1 MKRVTRQEILDY
13 VTYEE
18 QRDRLRKKIMKIKDL
33 RRINVGGVLSF
44 LFENTDTVRYQ
55 IQEMIRVERIVKET
69 DILHEIKTYNELLGN
84 SGELGCTLLIE
95 IDDSEERQEKLIQ
108 WLDLP
113 NHLYLILED
122 GSRIRASFDE
132 RQIGDSRLSS
142 VQYIKFNTGGKTPVA
157 IGSDLSLLKAETTFT
172 VEQQKALLE
181 DLLLYKIIYRKE

>member
-1 MKRVTRQEILDY
+1 MKPVTRQEVLDY

-18 QRDRLRKKIMKIKDL
+18 QRDKLREKIMKIKDL

-95 IDDSEERQEKLIQ
+95 IDDSEERQVKLIQ

-113 NHLYLILED
+113 NHLYLSLED

-132 RQIGDSRLSS
+132 RQIGDTRLSS
-142 VQYIKFNTGGKTPVA
+142 VQYI
-157 IGSDLSLLKAETTFT
+157 LSLIHISEPTRP
-172 VEQQKALLE
+172 
-181 DLLLYKIIYRKE
+181 Y

>member
-1 MKRVTRQEILDY
+1 MKQVTRQEILDY

-18 QRDRLRKKIMKIKDL
+18 QRDKLRKKIMKIKDL

-84 SGELGCTLLIE
+84 LGELGCTLLIE

-113 NHLYLILED
+113 NHLYLSLED

-157 IGSDLSLLKAETTFT
+157 IGSDLPLLKAETIFT
-172 VEQQKALLE
+172 VEQQKALSE
-181 DLLLYKIIYRKE
+181 DLL